1 MTEHEELLMLRALA
15 AKQAQELE
23 ASRKI
28 IEEGDE
34 KIRKQNIQI
43 DNMIQALLHARKKIF
58 GPSTEVSRQ
67 VDGQLSLF
75 ESVQELAEQLNLS
88 KAKITVKPYKCT
100 ARQPGVRVEM
110 LARLPE
116 EIEEYIIPP
125 EEKCSICGG
134 EMKVIGKRVVR
145 TEVEFRP
152 AKVIVKQIVQQIAK
166 CTDCGE
172 KGSPNVKSHFRKAA
186 IPASPLAHSI
196 ATPSLVAQVMYQ
208 KFAMGLPLS
217 RQENDW
223 YRLGLVLSRSNMANW
238 VIRCSQD
245 WLEPI
250 YWRIHKKLLECGLL
264 HMDETRIQCNKEE
277 GKLPGSD
284 SFMWVMRSAAS
295 EKLQAA
301 LFYYSRS

>member
-15 AKQAQELE
+15 TKQAQKL
-23 ASRKI
+23 
-28 IEEGDE
+28 
-34 KIRKQNIQI
+34 
-43 DNMIQALLHARKKIF
+43 
-58 GPSTEVSRQ
+58 EVSRQ

-88 KAKITVKPYKCT
+88 KSKITVKPYKRT
-100 ARQPGVRVEM
+100 ARQPGVRAEM
-110 LARLPE
+110 LAGLPE

-172 KGSPNVKSHFRKAA
+172 KGSSNVKSHFRKAA

-223 YRLGLVLSRSNMANW
+223 YRLGLILSRSNMANTEA
-238 VIRCSQD
+238 SG
-245 WLEPI
+245 
-250 YWRIHKKLLECGLL
+250 RI
-264 HMDETRIQCNKEE
+264 TVY
-277 GKLPGSD
+277 P
-284 SFMWVMRSAAS
+284 
-295 EKLQAA
+295 
-301 LFYYSRS
+301 